1 MNPHFWWYVARAAGL
16 SSWLFGATS
25 ITTGLLLSS
34 DATTK
39 PRPNWQLD
47 LHRYQGA
54 VSLSLLG
61 LHISALIADSYSH
74 FSVIGVLV
82 PFASEWRPGAVAWG
96 VIAMWV
102 FVAVEV
108 SSLMRRR
115 IGKRTWKVIHM
126 SSLGAFSAST
136 VHFITAGADAR
147 NRLALVAIAVVC
159 SLNAGLLL
167 FRVVAAPR
175 VRRPVPV
182 RPARPALGG
191 PNRGT
196 ARPVPAEA
204 WHDGAQ

>member
-61 LHISALIADSYSH
+61 LHVSALIADSYSH
-74 FSVIGVLV
+74 FSATSVLV
-82 PFASEWRPGAVAWG
+82 PFASEWRRGAVAWG

-102 FVAVEV
+102 FLAVEV

-126 SSLGAFSAST
+126 SSLGAFAAST
-136 VHFITAGADAR
+136 VHFITAGTDAR

-159 SLNAGLLL
+159 SLNTGLLV
-167 FRVVAAPR
+167 FRVLAAPR
-175 VRRPVPV
+175 ARRPFTE
-182 RPARPALGG
+182 RPSRPSSTTSQPL
-191 PNRGT
+191 T
-196 ARPVPAEA
+196 AKPVPAEA
-204 WHDGAQ
+204 WHDGAR